1 MSEKEGNEYTEKVCA
16 FAEAVACLLIPL
28 SFLILLGS
36 PFDGPLWS
44 SVVLC
49 GKKFPFSC
57 LFLSS

>member
-36 PFDGPLWS
+36 PFDGPLM
-44 SVVLC
+44 VLC